1 MVRCEGARG
10 TQVQIYCMQVLTSP
24 RNPLL
29 KEVRKAVARGTLT
42 SDGLCVAE
50 GFHLLE
56 EALSSDCRIPAVFA
70 AESVRSAVES
80 HVKGLKQIRVLTLPD
95 DLFHTFSSTEA
106 SQGLIALVRPPA
118 WTLDQLFRGHSLV
131 MVLDGLQDPG
141 NCGTILRSAEAFGS
155 SGVALLKGSVNPYN
169 PKCLRASAGSV
180 FRVPVVAGLEE
191 RLLLAAIEHRKLDM
205 YALAP
210 GGDVDVRVC
219 KFERRCALIVGSEG
233 HGVSERLRA
242 KSMDLRIPT
251 VAVESLNAAVAAG
264 IALYEARRQR
274 MAHS

>member
-1 MVRCEGARG
+1 
-10 TQVQIYCMQVLTSP
+10 MQLLTSP

-29 KEVRKAVARGTLT
+29 KEVRKAVLRGSQTD
-42 SDGLCVAE
+42 DGLCVAE

-56 EALSSDCRIPAVFA
+56 EALRSDCQISTVFA

-80 HVKGLKQIRVLTLPD
+80 HVKGLKQIRVLALPD

-106 SQGLIALVRPPA
+106 SQGVIALVRPPA
-118 WTLDQLFRGHSLV
+118 WTLEQLFRGQSLV
-131 MVLDGLQDPG
+131 MVLDGVQDPG

-155 SGVALLKGSVNPYN
+155 TGIALLKGSVNPYN

-180 FRVPVVAGLEE
+180 FRVPLVSGLEE
-191 RLLLAAIEHRKLDM
+191 RLLLAAIEQRKLDM
-205 YALAP
+205 YALVSS
-210 GGDVDVRVC
+210 GEMDLRDS

-233 HGVSERLRA
+233 HGISERLRA
-242 KSMDLRIPT
+242 KSVDVRIPT
-251 VAVESLNAAVAAG
+251 VAVESLNAAMAAG

-274 MAHS
+274 MAHP